1 MVGPHGGSFSID
13 MVGHPHGGTSW
24 WVLLN
29 RYGGSLSCPHGGSLN
44 IDMVG
49 HSHGGNILLN
59 RYGGSLSWWVLM
71 VGPSQ

>member
-29 RYGGSLSCPHGGSLN
+29 RYGGSLSWWVLN
-44 IDMVG
+44 IN
-49 HSHGGNILLN
+49 GGY
-59 RYGGSLSWWVLM
+59 RYGGSLS
-71 VGPSQ
+71 